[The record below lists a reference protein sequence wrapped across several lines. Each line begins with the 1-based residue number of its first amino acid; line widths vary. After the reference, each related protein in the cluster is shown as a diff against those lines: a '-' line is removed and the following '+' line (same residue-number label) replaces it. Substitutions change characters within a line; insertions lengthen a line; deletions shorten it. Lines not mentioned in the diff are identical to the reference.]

1 MDKPFPL
8 ITAHSGCMNKQDHTL
23 ESIETGIELGAD
35 VIEEDI
41 RATKNR
47 IPVLAHND
55 EFITADGSESLISQ
69 MTLAELRRIKPIL
82 TLEEMLLVIRD
93 AGKTANLDL
102 KDDESIEP
110 VAALVKQYNLYE
122 QVYLSG
128 CGTDRAMKVQQAHPE
143 LRKLLNA
150 NAELFLQSAYSEA
163 IEQTCRDAVAAR
175 CFGINIDYKLVRREL
190 LDKAASLKLPVYVWT
205 INEEDEMKRF
215 LDLGVASITARNV
228 QALVNLK
235 AKATKALDGNL
246 R

>member
-1 MDKPFPL
+1 MNTRPFPL

-23 ESIETGIELGAD
+23 ESIETGIKLGAD

-41 RATKNR
+41 RVTKNR
-47 IPVLAHND
+47 IPVLAHDD
-55 EFITADGSESLISQ
+55 ECKTVDGIEYFISQ
-69 MTLAELRRIKPIL
+69 MSLAELRQIKPIL

-128 CGTDRAMKVQQAHPE
+128 CKTDRAMKVQQTHPE

-150 NAELFLQSAYSEA
+150 DAELFLLSAYRDA
-163 IEQTCRDAVAAR
+163 IEQTCRDAVAAH
-175 CFGINIDYKLVRREL
+175 CFGINIHYQLVRPEL
-190 LDKAASLKLPVYVWT
+190 LDKATSLGLPVYVWT
-205 INEEDEMKRF
+205 INEEAEMKKF

-235 AKATKALDGNL
+235 AAINNS